1 MFDFDQVLWRFG
13 TSGTLIA
20 LYGAVDGMARRRAGS
35 VAPPVPAPRWLR
47 PVIVASIT
55 AFYLLIGPAGGALLG
70 GAGNAAGIALAG
82 LAMLA
87 RWSTRLGSRHVR
99 HASMSARMLF
109 YVALPLAVGVPWG
122 LAALTLPACAASI
135 AVSLRE
141 ERLAPAPGPAPA
153 RRWIP
158 GVL

>member
-1 MFDFDQVLWRFG
+1 VFDFDQALWRFG

-20 LYGAVDGMARRRAGS
+20 LYGAVDALSKRHSGELLKR
-35 VAPPVPAPRWLR
+35 VPAPRWLR

-55 AFYLLIGPAGGALLG
+55 AFYLLIAPAGGALLG

-87 RWSTRLGSRHVR
+87 RWSTRSGSRHVR
-99 HASMSARMLF
+99 HAGMSARMLF
-109 YVALPLAVGVPWG
+109 YVALPFAVGVPWG
-122 LAALTLPACAASI
+122 VAALTLPACAASI
-135 AVSLRE
+135 ACSLRE
-141 ERLAPAPGPAPA
+141 ERLAPVAGPTPA
-153 RRWIP
+153 WRWIP

>member
-1 MFDFDQVLWRFG
+1 MFDFDQALWRFG

-20 LYGAVDGMARRRAGS
+20 LYGAVDALARRRG
-35 VAPPVPAPRWLR
+35 VARPSVPAPAWLR
-47 PVIVASIT
+47 PVIVVSIT
-55 AFYLLIGPAGGALLG
+55 AFYVLIGPLGGALAG

-87 RWSTRLGSRHVR
+87 RWSTRRGSRRVR
-99 HASMSARMLF
+99 HDAMAARMLF
-109 YVALPLAVGVPWG
+109 YVALPFAVGVPWG
-122 LAALTLPACAASI
+122 LAALTLPACAASM

-141 ERLAPAPGPAPA
+141 ERLAPRPDAPP

-158 GVL
+158 GLL

>member
-1 MFDFDQVLWRFG
+1 MIDFDQALWRFG

-20 LYGAVDGMARRRAGS
+20 LYGAVDAMARRRARDRS
-35 VAPPVPAPRWLR
+35 QPVPAPRWLR
-47 PVIVASIT
+47 PTIVASIT

-70 GAGNAAGIALAG
+70 GAGNAAGLALAG

-87 RWSTRLGSRHVR
+87 RWRTRLGSRHVR
-99 HASMSARMLF
+99 HAGMSARMLF

-122 LAALTLPACAASI
+122 FAVLTIPACAASI
-135 AVSLRE
+135 ACSLRE
-141 ERLAPAPGPAPA
+141 ERMAPASSPPPA

>member
-1 MFDFDQVLWRFG
+1 MFDFDQALWRFG

-20 LYGAVDGMARRRAGS
+20 LYGAVDAMARRRARDP
-35 VAPPVPAPRWLR
+35 VPPAPAPRWLR
-47 PVIVASIT
+47 PTIVASIT

-70 GAGNAAGIALAG
+70 GAGNTAGIALAG

-87 RWSTRLGSRHVR
+87 RWRTRFGSQRVR
-99 HASMSARMLF
+99 HARMSARMLF

-122 LAALTLPACAASI
+122 FAALTIPACAASI
-135 AVSLRE
+135 ACSLRE
-141 ERLAPAPGPAPA
+141 ERRAPASGPAPA

-158 GVL
+158 GLL